1 MKNTKAIISLC
12 PLILIILCMSLS
24 CSEKKKMAPESQDNG
39 IDMVQARKE
48 IENNVKQFS
57 EDFKNADSL
66 ALAGHYASDG
76 TFGSIKKDDL
86 DSAWGSMI
94 RNAVKRGT
102 PEVRFTTNSLF
113 SDGEYLVEIGLY
125 EFLDKDKQVKSE
137 GKYLVVWKQ
146 EDGSWK
152 MYRDIGL

>member
-1 MKNTKAIISLC
+1 MKNTKAIIFLSA
-12 PLILIILCMSLS
+12 LILILCVNLS
-24 CSEKKKMAPESQDNG
+24 CSEEKNAAAESQVQG
-39 IDMVQARKE
+39 IDMVKARKE
-48 IENNVKQFS
+48 IDNNVKQFS
-57 EDFKNADSL
+57 EDFKNADTL
-66 ALAGHYASDG
+66 ALSAHYASDG

-86 DSAWGSMI
+86 ASAWGSII

-125 EFLDKDKQVKSE
+125 EYLDKDKQVKSE

-146 EDGSWK
+146 EDGKWK

>member
-1 MKNTKAIISLC
+1 MKNTKAIIFLSA
-12 PLILIILCMSLS
+12 LILILCVNLS
-24 CSEKKKMAPESQDNG
+24 CSEEKKMPPESPVNG
-39 IDMVQARKE
+39 IDMVKARKE
-48 IENNVKQFS
+48 IDNNVKQFS

-66 ALAGHYASDG
+66 ALSAHYASDG

-86 DSAWGSMI
+86 ASAWGSII

-125 EFLDKDKQVKSE
+125 EYLDKDKQVKSE

-146 EDGSWK
+146 EDGKWK

>member
-1 MKNTKAIISLC
+1 MKNTKAIIFLSL
-12 PLILIILCMSLS
+12 LILIISVNLS
-24 CSEKKKMAPESQDNG
+24 CSEEKNAAPESQVKG
-39 IDMVQARKE
+39 IDMVKARKE
-48 IENNVKQFS
+48 IDNNVKQFS
-57 EDFKNADSL
+57 QDFKNADSL
-66 ALAGHYASDG
+66 ALSAHYASDG

-86 DSAWGSMI
+86 ASAWGSMI

-113 SDGEYLVEIGLY
+113 SDGEYLIEIGHY
-125 EFLDKDKQVKSE
+125 EYLDKDKQVKSK

-146 EDGSWK
+146 EDGKWK

>member
-1 MKNTKAIISLC
+1 MKNTKAIIFLSA
-12 PLILIILCMSLS
+12 LILILCVNLS
-24 CSEKKKMAPESQDNG
+24 CSEEKNAVAESQVNG
-39 IDMVQARKE
+39 IDMVKARKE
-48 IENNVKQFS
+48 IDNNVKQFS

-66 ALAGHYASDG
+66 ALSAHYASDG

-86 DSAWGSMI
+86 ASAWGSII

-125 EFLDKDKQVKSE
+125 EYLDKDKQVKSE

-146 EDGSWK
+146 EDGKWK